1 MDAPGAASETAEPLA
16 RTSSSLVEQP
26 ECSYPEQQQHMGVR
40 PAVALGSM
48 AALLA
53 AIAGAS
59 APFIAPGVL
68 RSFGVPYNP
77 TEALKLRAM
86 LRHLPRQ
93 ARGPAGRGAVGTC
106 TPRPPRVVVDLG
118 SGDGRVVVAMAQRGY
133 EAHGIEFNPWLVAWS
148 RAAAL
153 GAGVSPAL
161 SALRG
166 RWGVSG
172 VNQQDGVGLA
182 SFVCGNMWGAELSRA
197 DAVVIYGV
205 EQLMPRFGAKLQAE
219 ARPGTV
225 VLSNTFEIPGWERR
239 LIAEEEGVY
248 VYRWCGGGK
257 QGESKGGRRTRMGA
271 HWQSS
276 K

>member
-59 APFIAPGVL
+59 APFIAPG
-68 RSFGVPYNP
+68 
-77 TEALKLRAM
+77 
-86 LRHLPRQ
+86 RHLPRQ

-257 QGESKGGRRTRMGA
+257 QGESEGGRRTRMGA